1 MGAAGYI
8 AGRAGQASGFLDRID
23 KIAAN
28 VDLVVDLTVGKSL
41 IVDPAVPTADVLG
54 GGRFFRRGW

>member
-1 MGAAGYI
+1 MGWAGITVVGAAGYI
-8 AGRAGQASGFLDRID
+8 AGRAGQASGFLID

-41 IVDPAVPTADVLG
+41 IVDPAV
-54 GGRFFRRGW
+54 RGA

>member
-1 MGAAGYI
+1 MDVGWAGITVVGAAGYI
-8 AGRAGQASGFLDRID
+8 AGRAGQTSGFLDRID

-41 IVDPAVPTADVLG
+41 IVDPAV
-54 GGRFFRRGW
+54 RGA